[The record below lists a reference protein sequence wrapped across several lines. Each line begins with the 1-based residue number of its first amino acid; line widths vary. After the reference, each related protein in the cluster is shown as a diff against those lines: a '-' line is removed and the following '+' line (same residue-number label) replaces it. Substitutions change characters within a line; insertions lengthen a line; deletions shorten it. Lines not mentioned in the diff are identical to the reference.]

1 MRGVGRL
8 PGLFS
13 EDSLVSSGLPHP
25 QPPIM
30 GVVLLRNLHPD
41 LKLGLV
47 LVSAAALLNV
57 VGLGSFGTEG
67 YAALGFSLNWIIF
80 AGGIGGLAVVPAAI
94 WVDRRPPHKMMAA
107 GAALGALGL
116 FIFVLSS
123 SLALNALGMF
133 VAGVGTAAVGS
144 LVFYAIAAKGATRY
158 KGTLI
163 GALGMVFTMRLGE
176 RIFREWSPDAPML
189 VLGIGVALTLAGAV
203 VLFRLLPRVFAGSYG
218 PGSTFRQTLAV
229 PSVRRAAVWV
239 TVTYSIAYMAK
250 LIMVIWI
257 YNFSS
262 LTTGPLSGVEGVW
275 SQHQAMAITIGIS
288 VLLWGIASD
297 FYPVRRLILVAA
309 LLLLPTAGAVL
320 AIDGFSTSIAGT
332 VGLGLVRGG
341 LVCLPWVLMAELLP
355 TRHFAKIALGVMLF
369 GSLVGGTLGPILWG
383 GLTDIWGNNAIFWF
397 IPFFGIVLAVV
408 ASRLPRPPER
418 AAVSPP
424 RKCAL

>member
-1 MRGVGRL
+1 
-8 PGLFS
+8 
-13 EDSLVSSGLPHP
+13 
-25 QPPIM
+25 M
-30 GVVLLRNLHPD
+30 GVVLLSNLHSD

-47 LVSAAALLNV
+47 LVSAAVLLNV
-57 VGLGSFGTEG
+57 VGLSSFSTER
-67 YAALGFSLNWIIF
+67 YAPLGISNNWLGL
-80 AGGIGGLAVVPAAI
+80 ATVIGGLAAIPVAI
-94 WVDRRPPHKMMAA
+94 WVDRRPPHKMMVA

-116 FIFVLSS
+116 SIFVLSS

-133 VAGVGTAAVGS
+133 VAGVGSSAVAS

-163 GALGMVFTMRLGE
+163 GALGMVFAMRLGE
-176 RIFREWSPDAPML
+176 RNFREWSIDEPML
-189 VLGIGVALTLAGAV
+189 VLWIGVALALSGAV
-203 VLFRLLPRVFAGSYG
+203 VLFYLLPRVFAGSFE
-218 PGSTFRQTLAV
+218 PGRTLRETLAV
-229 PSVRRAAVWV
+229 PSVRRAVVWV
-239 TVTYSIAYMAK
+239 TVTYSIAYMAM

-309 LLLLPTAGAVL
+309 LLLLPTAGAVV

-332 VGLGLVRGG
+332 LGLGLVRGG

-355 TRHFAKIALGVMLF
+355 TRHFAKIALGVMF
-369 GSLVGGTLGPILWG
+369 AGSLFGGTLGPMLLGTVMDAWVTNAAWWIIPIL
-383 GLTDIWGNNAIFWF
+383 
-397 IPFFGIVLAVV
+397 GIALAVV
-408 ASRLPRPPER
+408 ASRLPRTR
-418 AAVSPP
+418 ATEPTGNAIS
-424 RKCAL
+424 KM

>member
-1 MRGVGRL
+1 MEKMLHCLLCWKKGG
-8 PGLFS
+8 S
-13 EDSLVSSGLPHP
+13 
-25 QPPIM
+25 QAAKTIIAM
-30 GVVLLRNLHPD
+30 LRNLHPD

-47 LVSAAALLNV
+47 LVAAAALLNV

-67 YAALGFSLNWIIF
+67 YAPLESSVTWLILPTV
-80 AGGIGGLAVVPAAI
+80 IGGLAAIPVAI

-116 FIFVLSS
+116 CIFVLST

-133 VAGVGTAAVGS
+133 VAGVGSSTVGS
-144 LVFYAIAAKGATRY
+144 LVFYAIAVKGATRY

-176 RIFREWSPDAPML
+176 RIFREWPLDAPMV
-189 VLGIGVALTLAGAV
+189 VLGIGVALALSGAV
-203 VLFRLLPRVFAGSYG
+203 VLFYLLPRVFAGSFG
-218 PGSTFRQTLAV
+218 PGKAIWETLAV
-229 PSVRRAAVWV
+229 PSVRRAVVWV
-239 TVTYSIAYMAK
+239 TVTYSIAYMAM

-309 LLLLPTAGAVL
+309 LLLLPTAGAV
-320 AIDGFSTSIAGT
+320 
-332 VGLGLVRGG
+332 RGD
-341 LVCLPWVLMAELLP
+341 
-355 TRHFAKIALGVMLF
+355 RRF
-369 GSLVGGTLGPILWG
+369 
-383 GLTDIWGNNAIFWF
+383 
-397 IPFFGIVLAVV
+397 
-408 ASRLPRPPER
+408 
-418 AAVSPP
+418 
-424 RKCAL
+424 

>member
-1 MRGVGRL
+1 
-8 PGLFS
+8 
-13 EDSLVSSGLPHP
+13 
-25 QPPIM
+25 M
-30 GVVLLRNLHPD
+30 GVVSLRNLHPD

-57 VGLGSFGTEG
+57 VGLDSFGTEG

-80 AGGIGGLAVVPAAI
+80 AGGIGGLAVVAAAI
-94 WVDRRPPHKMMAA
+94 WVDRRPPHTMMAA
-107 GAALGALGL
+107 GAVVAAVGL
-116 FIFVLSS
+116 TIVVLSS

-133 VAGVGTAAVGS
+133 VAGVGSSAVGS

-176 RIFREWSPDAPML
+176 RIFREWSLDAPML
-189 VLGIGVALTLAGAV
+189 VLGIGVALTLVGAV
-203 VLFRLLPRVFAGSYG
+203 VLLRLLPRVFAGSYG
-218 PGSTFRQTLAV
+218 PGQAIWESLAV

-239 TVTYSIAYMAK
+239 TVTYSIAYMAM

-320 AIDGFSTSIAGT
+320 AIDGFGTSFAGT
-332 VGLGLVRGG
+332 LGLGLVRGG

-355 TRHFAKIALGVMLF
+355 IRHFAKIALGVVFVGSLF
-369 GSLVGGTLGPILWG
+369 GGALGPLLWG
-383 GLTDIWGNNAIFWF
+383 ALTDAWVVNAAWWI
-397 IPFFGIVLAVV
+397 IPFLGIALAVV
-408 ASRLPRPPER
+408 ASRLPRTR
-418 AAVSPP
+418 ATEPAGIEIS
-424 RKCAL
+424 KT

>member
-1 MRGVGRL
+1 
-8 PGLFS
+8 
-13 EDSLVSSGLPHP
+13 
-25 QPPIM
+25 M
-30 GVVLLRNLHPD
+30 GDMSLRNLHPD

-80 AGGIGGLAVVPAAI
+80 AGGIGGLAVVLAAI
-94 WVDRRPPHKMMAA
+94 WVDRRPPHAMMAV
-107 GAALGALGL
+107 GAVLNALGL
-116 FIFVLSS
+116 TIFVLSS
-123 SLALNALGMF
+123 SLAFNALGVF
-133 VAGVGTAAVGS
+133 VAAVGSSAVAS
-144 LVFYAIAAKGATRY
+144 LVFYAVAVKGATRY

-163 GALGMVFTMRLGE
+163 GVLGMVFTIRLGE
-176 RIFREWSPDAPML
+176 RIFRGWSLDAPMV
-189 VLGIGVALTLAGAV
+189 VLGIGVALTLVGAV

-309 LLLLPTAGAVL
+309 LLLLPTAGAVV

-332 VGLGLVRGG
+332 LGLGLVRGG

-355 TRHFAKIALGVMLF
+355 TRHFAKIALAVMF
-369 GSLVGGTLGPILWG
+369 AGSLFGGTLGPMLLGTVMDVWV
-383 GLTDIWGNNAIFWF
+383 TNAAWWI
-397 IPFFGIVLAVV
+397 IPVLGIALAVV
-408 ASRLPRPPER
+408 ARRLPETGEGAR
-418 AAVSPP
+418 VSPP

>member
-1 MRGVGRL
+1 
-8 PGLFS
+8 
-13 EDSLVSSGLPHP
+13 
-25 QPPIM
+25 M
-30 GVVLLRNLHPD
+30 GVVSLQNLHPD

-176 RIFREWSPDAPML
+176 RIFREWSIDAPMV

-309 LLLLPTAGAVL
+309 LLLLPTAGAVV

-332 VGLGLVRGG
+332 LGLGLVRGG

-355 TRHFAKIALGVMLF
+355 TRHFAKIALAVMF
-369 GSLVGGTLGPILWG
+369 AGSLFGGTLGPMLLG
-383 GLTDIWGNNAIFWF
+383 TVTEIWVTNAAWWI
-397 IPFFGIVLAVV
+397 IPVLGIVLAFV
-408 ASRLPRPPER
+408 ARPCRRRER
-418 AAVSPP
+418 APGYRRPENVPFRASKLRFSSTQRIFRQGFIDRIPV
-424 RKCAL
+424 

>member
-1 MRGVGRL
+1 M
-8 PGLFS
+8 
-13 EDSLVSSGLPHP
+13 
-25 QPPIM
+25 
-30 GVVLLRNLHPD
+30 
-41 LKLGLV
+41 
-47 LVSAAALLNV
+47 SAAALLNV

-176 RIFREWSPDAPML
+176 RIFREWSIDAPML

-218 PGSTFRQTLAV
+218 PGSAFRQTLAV

-309 LLLLPTAGAVL
+309 LLLLPTAGAVV

-332 VGLGLVRGG
+332 LGLGLVRGG

-355 TRHFAKIALGVMLF
+355 TRHFAKIALAVMF
-369 GSLVGGTLGPILWG
+369 AGSLFGGTLGPMLLG
-383 GLTDIWGNNAIFWF
+383 TVTDVWVTNAAWWI
-397 IPFFGIVLAVV
+397 IPVLGIVLAFV
-408 ASRLPRPPER
+408 ARRLPETGEGAR
-418 AAVSPP
+418 VSPP

>member
-1 MRGVGRL
+1 MRVM
-8 PGLFS
+8 
-13 EDSLVSSGLPHP
+13 SLH
-25 QPPIM
+25 
-30 GVVLLRNLHPD
+30 NLHPD

-47 LVSAAALLNV
+47 LVAAAALLNV
-57 VGLGSFGTEG
+57 VGLGSFGTER

-158 KGTLI
+158 KGALI

-176 RIFREWSPDAPML
+176 RIFREWSIDAPML
-189 VLGIGVALTLAGAV
+189 VLGIGVALTLVGAA

-218 PGSTFRQTLAV
+218 PGQAIWETLAV
-229 PSVRRAAVWV
+229 PSVRRVAVWV

-309 LLLLPTAGAVL
+309 LLLLPTAGNVV

-332 VGLGLVRGG
+332 LGLGLVRGG

-355 TRHFAKIALGVMLF
+355 TRHFAKIALAVMF
-369 GSLVGGTLGPILWG
+369 AGSLFGGTLGPMLLGTVMDVWV
-383 GLTDIWGNNAIFWF
+383 TNAAWWI
-397 IPFFGIVLAVV
+397 IPFLGIVLAFV
-408 ASRLPRPPER
+408 ASRLPRTPER